1 MIIDVSTN
9 KNKLKSLNSES
20 NIYEKAGLPSLQERH
35 ITNKKEPTG
44 QKMTGFEKE
53 GARAPLRVTNKKS
66 RYKITTFEPP
76 VGFEPTT
83 RALQVRCSGQ
93 LS

>member
-1 MIIDVSTN
+1 M
-9 KNKLKSLNSES
+9 
-20 NIYEKAGLPSLQERH
+20 
-35 ITNKKEPTG
+35 KETAS
-44 QKMTGFEKE
+44 QKMMILGRKVP
-53 GARAPLRVTNKKS
+53 RAPLRVTNKKG
-66 RYKITTFEPP
+66 RCKITAFEPP